1 MNTSLWH
8 VIGEC
13 LIWIIQ
19 GGMLYGFS
27 LIGETVYFVDT
38 NGVGGGVEFV
48 VLGVAH
54 LIEHVLEYLKV
65 LLRSKQFLQVFR
77 PEIIPQ
83 LSVPGL
89 MWQIFDLLTLL
100 EVLFSL
106 LLFDGFLI
114 FFLVHV

>member
-1 MNTSLWH
+1 MEG
-8 VIGEC
+8 V
-13 LIWIIQ
+13 
-19 GGMLYGFS
+19 
-27 LIGETVYFVDT
+27 
-38 NGVGGGVEFV
+38 VGGGVGFV
-48 VLGVAH
+48 VLGVTD

-106 LLFDGFLI
+106 LFFDGFLI
-114 FFLVHV
+114 FLFVHV